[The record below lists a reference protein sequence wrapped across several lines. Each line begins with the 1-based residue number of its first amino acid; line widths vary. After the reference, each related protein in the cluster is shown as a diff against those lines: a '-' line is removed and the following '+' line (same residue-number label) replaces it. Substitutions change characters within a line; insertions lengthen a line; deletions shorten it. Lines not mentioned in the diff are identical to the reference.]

1 MGQVNFVDQF
11 FGDRVPLREME
22 AALCMVS
29 GRWKIASDR
38 GGRRIITWG
47 LACSRG

>member
-1 MGQVNFVDQF
+1 MGQVNFVGQVC
-11 FGDRVPLREME
+11 GDWVLLREME

-38 GGRRIITWG
+38 GGRRVITWG